1 MTSSATIQLQVGN
14 AIPPGNEKETHEIIE
29 FWHGA
34 NAFFRNLSFTAQGK
48 IGGAADAYRISLD
61 AGELIAAMNNARDQ
75 SGSFSRHRLAY
86 VDDPA
91 TAIAAGLS
99 VSVSAED
106 HSITEEESYQVATIF
121 IQQMVI
127 AVNLIRPGAIQLLE
141 SRFAGEG
148 AHKYKPQ
155 NYDSS
160 LYYGALKVSQE
171 NQWPPLKTLALEKVW
186 AWLEETESSQTDTA
200 IKSINEVLF
209 TMLKVA
215 ENRHEY
221 SARTALMVMY
231 QLEIMLD
238 CRQVNSLADVYN
250 RTALI
255 LEDSPHHYEW
265 LSELQGARNSLFMA
279 SVPVHRPPLICHT
292 TEHALRQQSGQHPS
306 AVESGTGLVLALLQD
321 LVEHGAQRYRFSETM
336 LRE

>member
-1 MTSSATIQLQVGN
+1 MTSSTTIQLQVGN

-29 FWHGA
+29 FWHRA
-34 NAFFRNLSFTAQGK
+34 NVFFGNLCFTAQGK
-48 IGGAADAYRISLD
+48 LGGAAKSYRISLD
-61 AGELIAAMNNARDQ
+61 AGELITAMDNARDQ
-75 SGSFSRHRLAY
+75 SGSFSRHQLAR

-91 TAIAAGLS
+91 KVITGGLS

-106 HSITEEESYQVATIF
+106 HTTTEEERYQVATIF

-127 AVNLIRPGAIQLLE
+127 AVNLVRPGAIQLLE
-141 SRFAGEG
+141 TRFAGEG
-148 AHKYKPQ
+148 AHKYEPQ

-160 LYYGALKVSQE
+160 IYYGALKVSQE
-171 NQWPPLKTLALEKVW
+171 NQWPPLKTLSLEKVW

-215 ENRHEY
+215 QSRHEY

-238 CRQVNSLADVYN
+238 CRQVNSLADVYH

-255 LEDSPHHYEW
+255 LENSPHHYEW
-265 LSELQGARNSLFMA
+265 LAELQGARNGLFTA
-279 SVPVHRPPLICHT
+279 SVPVHRPPLLCHT
-292 TEHALRQQSGQHPS
+292 TEHALRQQSGQHHS
-306 AVESGTGLVLALLQD
+306 AVESGTTLVLALLHD
-321 LVEHGAQRYRFSETM
+321 LIAHGAQRYSFAETM
-336 LRE
+336 RRE